1 LRVVTL
7 AAAVVGL
14 YFAGR
19 GVSLDRVAAVLR
31 TTRVVPFVASA
42 LVIQAFGFVIRA
54 ARFRAVIGETPLSF
68 AKTVATMLLSQAG
81 NNILP
86 LRAGELVKT
95 HDFVA
100 AGHPAARVLATQG
113 AEKLVEASM
122 LVTICAPA
130 FAIRLGGRARLFLL
144 AGVVTLVFLP
154 LLVWVAR
161 RLRMRP
167 VQIAKAFAWSLAA
180 DVFEVALVSVTLR
193 NVGLS
198 GGLVDSLAV
207 LGAVNLAI
215 ALPSVPGHVGAFE
228 AGAALGVLMLGASH
242 DTALAFALLY
252 RAVQWV
258 PVTIGGGIV
267 WGWRAA
273 RGRAER
279 RDGSPTGAP
288 ASTSIPLRPSR

>member
-1 LRVVTL
+1 LRVATL
-7 AAAVVGL
+7 AAAVAGL
-14 YFAGR
+14 YVAGR
-19 GVSLDRVAAVLR
+19 GVSVDRVAAVLR
-31 TTRVVPFVASA
+31 STHAAPFVASA
-42 LVIQAFGFVIRA
+42 LIIQTFGFVIRA
-54 ARFRAVIGETPLSF
+54 ARFRAVIGATPLSF

-81 NNILP
+81 NNVLP

-100 AGHPAARVLATQG
+100 AGHPAARVLGTQG

-122 LVTICAPA
+122 LVTVCAPA

-144 AGVVTLVFLP
+144 AAVVTLVFLP

-161 RLRMRP
+161 RLRMQP
-167 VQIAKAFAWSLAA
+167 VQIAKAFAWSLVA

-198 GGLVDSLAV
+198 GGLVDSLTV

-242 DTALAFALLY
+242 DAALAFALLY

-267 WGWRAA
+267 WAWRVA
-273 RGRAER
+273 RGRAAR
-279 RDGSPTGAP
+279 RDGSATGEP
-288 ASTSIPLRPSR
+288 STSIPLRPSR